1 LAPLRAAAVMLQILG
16 SINLTL
22 AIFNLIPGFPLD
34 GGRVLRAIIWQISGN
49 FSQATRIAALSGQG
63 FGLLFIFIGITSF
76 FTNPNQNYGGLWLA
90 FIGWF
95 LIQAAQNSYQQVVL
109 KRLLSGLPVRTI
121 MQPEVISTAAETTLE
136 DLVNHYFLTHN
147 YTAFP
152 VIRGEA
158 VIGLIHLS
166 DIRKVPREK
175 WAVTAAGEA
184 APPLRPSQII
194 APEADVWEAMEKMA
208 ADGEGRLLVMEQNRL
223 AGILS
228 RSDVMRLIRTKM
240 QLGA

>member
-1 LAPLRAAAVMLQILG
+1 
-16 SINLTL
+16 
-22 AIFNLIPGFPLD
+22 
-34 GGRVLRAIIWQISGN
+34 
-49 FSQATRIAALSGQG
+49 
-63 FGLLFIFIGITSF
+63 
-76 FTNPNQNYGGLWLA
+76 
-90 FIGWF
+90 
-95 LIQAAQNSYQQVVL
+95 VL
-109 KRLLSGLPVRTI
+109 KRLLSGLSVRAI
-121 MQPEVISTAAETTLE
+121 MQSEVITTGAETTLE

-147 YTAFP
+147 YAAFP

-175 WAVTAAGEA
+175 WAVTVAGEA

-194 APEADVWEAMEKMA
+194 PPEADAWEAMEKMA
-208 ADGEGRLLVMEQNRL
+208 ADGEGRLLVMEQNRM